1 MKSCIQMV
9 GLLQS
14 RDSPHLSLSPPSDGD
29 TRSSP
34 MMSPVTSATTSSNTS
49 PAFLLLYFE
58 LLPFYIYFRCYE
70 VRSPTLKR
78 HPPSHELR
86 SSITCFVPPCNNK
99 TKQTK
104 QPGYSLSDS
113 RHESPQSLTHPK
125 TTSSSAS
132 NASQCSRPSVK
143 NALKASAECFAI
155 VISSILNEGLP
166 APHNLR
172 TRRSHTS
179 TNSVHLQSTLNQL
192 ELYIWQNMFTNLKTS
207 TKYDI

>member
-34 MMSPVTSATTSSNTS
+34 TMPPVTSATTSSNTS

-99 TKQTK
+99 TQQNKTN
-104 QPGYSLSDS
+104 
-113 RHESPQSLTHPK
+113 K
-125 TTSSSAS
+125 TTWLLTQRLPSRITAIANSSQ
-132 NASQCSRPSVK
+132 NHIQ
-143 NALKASAECFAI
+143 
-155 VISSILNEGLP
+155 
-166 APHNLR
+166 LR
-172 TRRSHTS
+172 IKRLT
-179 TNSVHLQSTLNQL
+179 
-192 ELYIWQNMFTNLKTS
+192 MFPPFR
-207 TKYDI
+207 